1 MKFTLYEKKKTTKQ
15 TNKIKQK
22 QKQKQKQKDKEK
34 RRNPLSCHH
43 LSSELLVTYATY
55 RKTCY
60 FAYTCLLFMNPDFSL
75 KYYNRL

>member
-1 MKFTLYEKKKTTKQ
+1 MKKNKQQNKQ
-15 TNKIKQK
+15 TNKKQK
-22 QKQKQKQKDKEK
+22 QKQKTNKQKDKEK